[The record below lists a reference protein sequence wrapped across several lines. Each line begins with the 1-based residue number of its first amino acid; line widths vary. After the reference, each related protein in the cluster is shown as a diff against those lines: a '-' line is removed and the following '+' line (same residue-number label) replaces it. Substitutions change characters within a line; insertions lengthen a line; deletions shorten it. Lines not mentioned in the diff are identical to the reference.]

1 MSKLVIVESPAKA
14 KTIQKYLGKGY
25 DVIASMGHVRD
36 LPENRLSVDVKK
48 HFQPK
53 YAVIKGKEKLVEKLD
68 ELFVAPPRYRVM
80 GYGFEIHE
88 MTEMALVDFGQMA
101 ISNQPSFHIPF
112 IYAAL
117 GEVEKTEYWVKRLT
131 EEAFFPTD
139 DGFPGDEDTGT
150 TSAWYILSVLGM
162 YRLCPGK
169 DEWIKFQPSVKKAKI
184 LGKEI

>member
-1 MSKLVIVESPAKA
+1 
-14 KTIQKYLGKGY
+14 
-25 DVIASMGHVRD
+25 
-36 LPENRLSVDVKK
+36 
-48 HFQPK
+48 
-53 YAVIKGKEKLVEKLD
+53 
-68 ELFVAPPRYRVM
+68 
-80 GYGFEIHE
+80 
-88 MTEMALVDFGQMA
+88 MA

-117 GEVEKTEYWVKRLT
+117 GETEKTEYWIKRLT

-169 DEWIKFQPSVKKAKI
+169 REWITFKPFVRSARIRGSKI
-184 LGKEI
+184 